1 MSSMTDK
8 AKGLAN
14 EAAGNVKQGVGKA
27 VGSEKMEAEGVAQE
41 AKGDAQKAVGNAK
54 GAVKG
59 AADSAA
65 AAVHRKLVPSDIRS
79 GSKADPPGSAF
90 FASWTRSRVT
100 GPPDGETFGPRRT
113 FPARHLLTT
122 TTIFR

>member
-65 AAVHRKLVPSDIRS
+65 DAVSTTSSIRGAS
-79 GSKADPPGSAF
+79 PP
-90 FASWTRSRVT
+90 R
-100 GPPDGETFGPRRT
+100 
-113 FPARHLLTT
+113 
-122 TTIFR
+122 